1 MEDNEGS
8 WGVMAV
14 QFICTITLFL
24 SLSTSKNFLTFICFR
39 YLAVAA
45 AIYDDDE
52 STIRVIEVTDGV

>member
-24 SLSTSKNFLTFICFR
+24 SLSTSNNFLTFICFR

-45 AIYDDDE
+45 IYDDE
-52 STIRVIEVTDGV
+52 STIGVIEVRDGI